1 MKNISFENIKLGDG
15 FWLDRYNLNKN
26 SSIKSVYERFEETG
40 RFDTLRFN
48 YTEGKIKPG
57 VAQDS
62 DVAKW
67 IEAVSYLYAS
77 DHDCCAEEIKIID
90 ELVESMEK
98 NQMADGYLNPYFMQ
112 LDPENRFVRRPAHE
126 LYSAGH
132 LIEAAIAYHKATGKD
147 RFLNVMLRFADCI
160 EKAFITEKTAKF
172 QTPGHE
178 EIELA
183 LVKLYDHTGNK
194 KYLDM
199 AMHFIDIRGT
209 TDEPSIDAN
218 VVNLKYD
225 QHHMPVREMTEAEGH
240 AVRAAYLYI
249 GMSEAAQRTGDVEL
263 QNACDRIFDNIT
275 KKRMYITGGIGSS
288 GMGEAFTVTYD
299 LPNLK
304 AYTES
309 CAAIALLLFCL
320 SLQNKRLDARYGA
333 VIERIMYNNLLSSTS
348 ADGTAFFYEN
358 PLEIH
363 MHSLEKET
371 CMADHKRSKL
381 PIRTRQKIFQ
391 TSCCPPNINRIFAR
405 IGDVFFSEQ
414 NDALVINQYAAL
426 TLNND
431 NISLEQK
438 TVYPLNG
445 KVTIKATNNKYKKVF
460 LRIPEWCDDFEITAP
475 VSYRSENGYIVLDGM
490 TDEFE
495 ITVDFKMSAYFVE
508 AHPNVR
514 YDCGRA
520 ALCYGPVV
528 YCIERCFNDYEL
540 NALTVNSDCE
550 ITVVDNG
557 KNKLPDLT
565 LTAGLKKEFDGLYR
579 KKSSDEEQVPLVFK
593 PYYTFANNGE
603 CDMMVWVNCR

>member
-1 MKNISFENIKLGDG
+1 MKNISFSKVRLNDG
-15 FWLDRYNLNKN
+15 FWLDRYDLNKN

-62 DVAKW
+62 DIAKW
-67 IEAVSYLYAS
+67 IEAVSYLVTTNP
-77 DHDCCAEEIKIID
+77 DCCADEIRIID

-98 NQMADGYLNPYFMQ
+98 NQMDDGYLNPYFMQ

-132 LIEAAIAYHKATGKD
+132 LIEAAIAYHNATGKD
-147 RFLNVMLRFADCI
+147 RFLKVMLKFVDCI
-160 EKAFITEKTAKF
+160 ERAFITEKTAKF
-172 QTPGHE
+172 QTPGHQ

-199 AMHFIDIRGT
+199 AMHFINIRGT

-249 GMSEAAQRTGDVEL
+249 GMSEAAQRTGDKEL
-263 QNACDRIFDNIT
+263 QDACDRIFDNIT

-309 CAAIALLLFCL
+309 CAAIALLLFSL

-333 VIERIMYNNLLSSTS
+333 VIERIMYNNMLSSTS

-363 MHSLEKET
+363 LHSLEKET

-381 PIRTRQKIFQ
+381 PIRTRQKVFQ

-405 IGDVFFSEQ
+405 IGDVFFSEC
-414 NDALVINQYAAL
+414 DDTLVINQYAAL
-426 TLNND
+426 SLNND
-431 NISLEQK
+431 KISLEQI
-438 TVYPLNG
+438 TSYPLNG
-445 KVTIKATNNKYKKVF
+445 KVTFKAENNKYKNVY
-460 LRIPEWCDDFEITAP
+460 LRIPEWCD
-475 VSYRSENGYIVLDGM
+475 SYTLDTSAKYVAENGYIK
-490 TDEFE
+490 FE
-495 ITVDFKMSAYFVE
+495 NVAESFDIGVDFNMAPYFVE

-514 YDCGRA
+514 YDCGKA

-540 NALTVNSDCE
+540 NALTVNCACE
-550 ITVVDNG
+550 INVVDNG

-565 LTAGLKKEFDGLYR
+565 LSAGLKEAFDGLYR
-579 KKSSDEEQVPLVFK
+579 KKTSDEKQVPLVFK

-603 CDMMVWVNCR
+603 CDMLVWMNCR